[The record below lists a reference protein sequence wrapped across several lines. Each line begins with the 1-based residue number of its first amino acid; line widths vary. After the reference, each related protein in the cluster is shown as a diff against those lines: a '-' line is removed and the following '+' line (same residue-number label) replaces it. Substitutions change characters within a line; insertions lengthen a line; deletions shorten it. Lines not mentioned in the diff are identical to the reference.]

1 MKRRKAARNRWPK
14 AAVPAKAGT
23 SIDKL
28 RLSRIARRFAPL
40 HPGYGDPTSANASS
54 P

>member
-1 MKRRKAARNRWPK
+1 MKRRKAARDRWPK
-14 AAVPAKAGT
+14 AAVPAKAET
-23 SIDKL
+23 SINKL

-40 HPGYGDPTSANASS
+40 HPDYGNPTSANAAS